1 MKNSPLYRLKIRLLW
16 ILRSLLRKK
25 PEPSPDGTT
34 KEPPLK
40 LLRKL
45 LIRLAEILH
54 LIRLLISLI
63 RRNWGGSAKN

>member
-25 PEPSPDGTT
+25 PEPSPDRTT

-63 RRNWGGSAKN
+63 RRNWDGSAKN